1 MGSFNIDAS
10 SVELDMCEMHME
22 MIIGGL
28 IMNVYA
34 QLGPR
39 QVVFLANSL
48 APILQQLFQERQV
61 SGIQITKGLEL
72 PVVNYKKEYGIWTL
86 HSHLHIM
93 KVKFLSKNS
102 ILTKHSFS
110 LNFFLAIF
118 LVKSKLSTAKMSKTT
133 TFSRVFHP
141 QKMTN
146 FSENQS

>member
-72 PVVNYKKEYGIWTL
+72 PVVNYKIEYGIWTL
-86 HSHLHIM
+86 
-93 KVKFLSKNS
+93 
-102 ILTKHSFS
+102 
-110 LNFFLAIF
+110 
-118 LVKSKLSTAKMSKTT
+118 
-133 TFSRVFHP
+133 
-141 QKMTN
+141 
-146 FSENQS
+146 QSDTLL